1 MEDCIFCNIVKEKL
15 ESKKLYEDENVIII
29 LDAYGK
35 SQGHSLIIPKSHS
48 SNLLLEDFDL
58 LKYIK
63 KTTEI
68 LKEEYKVEDFKIIS
82 NVGKK
87 AGQEILHTH
96 VHVIPYY

>member
-1 MEDCIFCNIVKEKL
+1 MENCIFCNIVDEKL

-35 SQGHSLIIPKSHS
+35 SKGHSLIIPKKHS
-48 SNLLLEDFDL
+48 ENILQEDIDL
-58 LKYIK
+58 VFYIK
-63 KTTEI
+63 KTIEI
-68 LKEEYKVEDFKIIS
+68 LKEDYQVSDYKVLTNI
-82 NVGKK
+82 GKK

>member
-1 MEDCIFCNIVKEKL
+1 MENCIFCNIVEGKL
-15 ESKKLYEDENVIII
+15 ESKKIFEDENIIII

-35 SQGHSLIIPKSHS
+35 SKGHSLIIPKKHS

-63 KTTEI
+63 KTTKI
-68 LKEEYKVEDFKIIS
+68 LKKEYKVEDFKIIS
-82 NVGKK
+82 NIGKK
-87 AGQEILHTH
+87 SGQEIFHTH